1 MKKQRQFNNNTPRPK
16 SEFEEKIVDVARVTR
31 VVKGGRRMRFRTLVV
46 VGDKK
51 GRIGAAV
58 AKSIE
63 VPVAAQKAAKK
74 AKQNMITVPLTE
86 SGSIPH
92 EIKSRFASSVIFLKP
107 APEGSSL
114 VSGGSART
122 VLELAGVRNVVSKSL
137 GSNNKLNCVF
147 ATIQALSELKPAK
160 KDSDVKDK

>member
-1 MKKQRQFNNNTPRPK
+1 MKKQNQYNRNTPRPK
-16 SEFEEKIVDVARVTR
+16 PEFEEKIVDVARITR

-46 VGDKK
+46 VGDRK
-51 GRIGAAV
+51 GRVGAAV

-74 AKQNMITVPLTE
+74 AKQNMVVVPITE

-92 EIKSRFASSVIFLKP
+92 EIKSRFASSTIFLKP

-122 VLELAGVRNVVSKSL
+122 VLELAGLRNVVSKSL

-147 ATIQALSELKPAK
+147 ATIQALSELKTAK
-160 KDSDVKDK
+160 KETDVKDK